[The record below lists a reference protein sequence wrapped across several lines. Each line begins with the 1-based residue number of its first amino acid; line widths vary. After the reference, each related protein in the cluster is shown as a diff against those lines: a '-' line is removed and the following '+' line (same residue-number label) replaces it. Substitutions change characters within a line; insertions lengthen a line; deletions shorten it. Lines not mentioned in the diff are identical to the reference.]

1 MFGLSLKLTRTHLR
15 GILVGGL
22 LLWLS
27 SLACSPLPAQSSEYD
42 KYFKQATIDYLYG
55 YLPMSDFR
63 WFKAQCYQESRLRAN
78 AVSPVGA
85 SGLCQ
90 IMPAAAQDAG
100 LSWSDRFDAERNIKA
115 GAWILRRNI
124 RTWWPRP
131 TRLDRL
137 KLGWCGYNA
146 GVGNCIKAQSLCGGA
161 SLWEGISPCLP
172 QVTAHHAKETQDYI
186 RLIPKWYQQ
195 FTQ

>member
-1 MFGLSLKLTRTHLR
+1 MRICAITTGSLLFCL
-15 GILVGGL
+15 LVAP
-22 LLWLS
+22 
-27 SLACSPLPAQSSEYD
+27 SLAFSTERFDPLFEQTAAQ
-42 KYFKQATIDYLYG
+42 YLYP
-55 YLPMSDFR
+55 YLPDDD
-63 WFKAQCYQESRLRAN
+63 WKWWLAQCYQESRLRADAISPAG
-78 AVSPVGA
+78 AVGICQLMPGA
-85 SGLCQ
+85 A
-90 IMPAAAQDAG
+90 MDAG
-100 LSWSDRFDAERNIKA
+100 IWDRLNPELNIKA

-146 GVGNCIKAQSLCGGA
+146 GVGNCIKAQALCDGA
-161 SLWEGISPCLP
+161 SLWEAISPCLP
-172 QVTAHHAKETQDYI
+172 QVTGHHAKETQDYI